1 MDILFS
7 VPAFGFAA
15 YLGYCGRVIDGVSAG
30 LALAAVVVEQAYRPT
45 AEQQY
50 GDEVAYGHYDH
61 TEIDERPYEFDS
73 HKRADE
79 YEYAEYESICKYC
92 LAAVFPAVA
101 EESDIAFAVVVVA
114 DYAREGEEEYAYR
127 HDEFACRADVVA
139 ERRLGE
145 FYAVGAAV
153 VEAGAEYDQRGAGAD
168 DEGVGED
175 AEGLDEALFDRVADV
190 CGGGCVRGA
199 AFAGFVGEYAAFEA
213 HQYGHSYRS
222 AGRLTEAECAA
233 DYDSENLRD
242 GSYVGDDYPQGYA
255 EVGQGHEGHDVG
267 AYFGYALYSAED
279 DGQGE
284 HAEGYGHQHRRDV
297 EGFSE
302 C

>member
-1 MDILFS
+1 M
-7 VPAFGFAA
+7 
-15 YLGYCGRVIDGVSAG
+15 
-30 LALAAVVVEQAYRPT
+30 
-45 AEQQY
+45 
-50 GDEVAYGHYDH
+50 
-61 TEIDERPYEFDS
+61 
-73 HKRADE
+73 
-79 YEYAEYESICKYC
+79 
-92 LAAVFPAVA
+92 FPAVA

-127 HDEFACRADVVA
+127 HDEFACRADMVA

-145 FYAVGAAV
+145 FNAVGAAV

-168 DEGVGED
+168 DEGVGEN
-175 AEGLDEALFDRVADV
+175 AECLDEALFDRVADI
-190 CGGGCVRGA
+190 CGRRCVRGA

-222 AGRLTEAECAA
+222 ASRLTEAECAA
-233 DYDSENLRD
+233 DYDSENLGD

-267 AYFGYALYSAED
+267 AYFGYALYAAED